1 MKMLMLSTAIAL
13 TSGVAAFA
21 QDAASPFRSE
31 ADPML
36 IAASDFL
43 GKRIYALEIEPTVTE
58 AEGVQSDWE
67 DIGEVNDVIIG
78 RDGAVDSV
86 LVDIGGFLGLGE
98 RRIAVD
104 MQAIRFVSDSSTAD
118 LPHDYF
124 LVMNANRALL
134 ETAPEY
140 SWSKAMDDAAVAV
153 DGAMDKAATAVTDT
167 TNRILPDDTAGDT
180 ATTETPDAMAP
191 ATTDPAT
198 TDPATTDM
206 AQADATPM
214 VREGYASIAM
224 DALTADDVQGASVY
238 DAEDKRIGEVSELV
252 LSADGKLTEAVI
264 DVGGFLGI
272 GAKPVALPIGSVD
285 VVRADGGDETRIYVS
300 MTKEELEALPKYEG

>member
-13 TSGVAAFA
+13 TSGAAAFA

-140 SWSKAMDDAAVAV
+140 SWSKAMDDAA
-153 DGAMDKAATAVTDT
+153 GAVTDT

-191 ATTDPAT
+191 ATTDMT
-198 TDPATTDM
+198 TTDM

-214 VREGYASIAM
+214 AREGYASIAM

>member
-31 ADPML
+31 ADPTL
-36 IAASDFL
+36 VAASDFL

-167 TNRILPDDTAGDT
+167 TNRILPDDTAADT

-191 ATTDPAT
+191 ATTD
-198 TDPATTDM
+198 M
-206 AQADATPM
+206 AQAETAPV

>member
-1 MKMLMLSTAIAL
+1 M
-13 TSGVAAFA
+13 
-21 QDAASPFRSE
+21 
-31 ADPML
+31 
-36 IAASDFL
+36 
-43 GKRIYALEIEPTVTE
+43 TE

-140 SWSKAMDDAAVAV
+140 SWSKAMNDAAVAV

-167 TNRILPDDTAGDT
+167 TNRILPDDTAADT
-180 ATTETPDAMAP
+180 ATTETPDA
-191 ATTDPAT
+191 T
-198 TDPATTDM
+198 ATTDM
-206 AQADATPM
+206 AQADAAPM
-214 VREGYASIAM
+214 AREGYASIAM

>member
-13 TSGVAAFA
+13 TSGAAALA
-21 QDAASPFRSE
+21 QDAASPFRSA

-36 IAASDFL
+36 VSASEFL
-43 GKRIYALEIEPTVTE
+43 GKRIYALEVEPTATE
-58 AEGVQSDWE
+58 ADGIQSDWE

-86 LVDIGGFLGLGE
+86 LVDIGGFLGIGE
-98 RRIAVD
+98 RQIAVD
-104 MQAIRFVSDSSTAD
+104 MQAIRFVGDSSTAD

-140 SWSKAMDDAAVAV
+140 SWSGAVKGAVNDAAGAV
-153 DGAMDKAATAVTDT
+153 GGAMDQAATSIGNAADSAAT
-167 TNRILPDDTAGDT
+167 TIDEAADGMVAGDT
-180 ATTETPDAMAP
+180 AQTAP
-191 ATTDPAT
+191 ATVP
-198 TDPATTDM
+198 P
-206 AQADATPM
+206 
-214 VREGYASIAM
+214 EGYAAV
-224 DALTADDVQGASVY
+224 DVQTLTADDVQGATVF
-238 DAEDKRIGEVSELV
+238 DAEDKRIGEVSDLV

-300 MTKEELEALPKYEG
+300 LTKEELEALPKFEG